1 LSLLLAHFEGI
12 APSGRLQQKGAMNML
27 PNAEAML
34 DARANQAAGR
44 FADWRLAA
52 KIIAGFWIG
61 YTLTV
66 VARAFLGDDPLTT
79 LQNKL
84 LILVAG
90 TLLTGVVYA
99 AIKLFAPGPGL
110 RRQAVVAGI
119 ASLGAAVALATILM
133 ASEGKMRHS
142 KEEFRFQAR
151 EGFVVV
157 QKGDQIRIEK
167 SAADPLVLTLPK
179 VSELKPND
187 QFRFAA
193 DTSVIWLFFFVAWS
207 AVYLA
212 AVSSSN
218 ALALQRRA
226 AQAESAAQAAQV
238 RALRYQVNP
247 HFLFNTLNSLSSLVM
262 TSRPQEAETMIL
274 KLSTFFRTSLSL
286 DPNADVTLAE
296 EIELQRLYL
305 DIEKVRFPRRL
316 KVEIDVPPSL
326 SSARLPALILQP
338 AVENAI
344 KYGVSATR
352 DKVTLRIA
360 AREPQ
365 AGTLELEVTN
375 IGGVAPKSPRQRHQ
389 PEGTGVG
396 LTNVCQRLDAR
407 YGRQARC
414 TFGAW
419 GDGGFRV
426 TMTLPLDR
434 DTSRPDG

>member
-1 LSLLLAHFEGI
+1 MG
-12 APSGRLQQKGAMNML
+12 
-27 PNAEAML
+27 
-34 DARANQAAGR
+34 
-44 FADWRLAA
+44 
-52 KIIAGFWIG
+52 GFWAI
-61 YTLTV
+61 YCVTV
-66 VARAFLGDDPLTT
+66 VARAFLGSDPGTILV
-79 LQNKL
+79 NKL
-84 LILVAG
+84 LTLVFGVALTIL
-90 TLLTGVVYA
+90 LYL
-99 AIKLFAPGPGL
+99 AIASFGGGSHSM
-110 RRQAVVAGI
+110 RRKAVVAGVGSLI
-119 ASLGAAVALATILM
+119 ASAALATSLVLT
-133 ASEGKMRHS
+133 EGQRKSSR
-142 KEEFRFQAR
+142 EEFRFQAR

-157 QKGDQIRIEK
+157 QKGDQVRIERN
-167 SAADPLVLTLPK
+167 AADPVVVTMPK
-179 VSELKPND
+179 LQDLKHRD
-187 QFRFAA
+187 QLRVAA
-193 DTSVIWLFFFVAWS
+193 DAAVVWLFFFAAWS

-212 AVSSSN
+212 AVS
-218 ALALQRRA
+218 QRA
-226 AQAESAAQAAQV
+226 ALDLQKRAAAAESAAQLAQV

-262 TSRPQEAETMIL
+262 SGRPEEAESMIL